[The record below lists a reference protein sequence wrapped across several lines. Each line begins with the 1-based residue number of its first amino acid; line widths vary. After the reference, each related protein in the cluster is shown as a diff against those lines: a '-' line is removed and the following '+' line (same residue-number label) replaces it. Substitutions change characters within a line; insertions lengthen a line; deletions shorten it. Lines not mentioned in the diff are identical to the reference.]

1 MGTLLSFCTICV
13 YLYKTKS
20 MKEVERHLMEAANHL
35 DLAAFAAEKAHDT
48 LLAEAFREIEDQLDD
63 MRRHLY

>member
-1 MGTLLSFCTICV
+1 
-13 YLYKTKS
+13 